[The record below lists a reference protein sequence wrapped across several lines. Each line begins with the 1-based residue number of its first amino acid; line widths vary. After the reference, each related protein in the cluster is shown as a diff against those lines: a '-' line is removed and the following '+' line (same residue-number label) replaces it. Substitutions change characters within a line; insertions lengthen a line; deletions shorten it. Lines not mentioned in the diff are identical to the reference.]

1 MVCILSHA
9 VRQNVRDEAAS
20 VVASKYFGIV
30 TTRNVLDLGRSD
42 VWAVPAALLAYLI
55 DT

>member
-1 MVCILSHA
+1 
-9 VRQNVRDEAAS
+9 VRGETAT

-30 TTRNVLDLGRSD
+30 TTRNVLDLGQSD
-42 VWAVPAALLAYLI
+42 AWAVPAALLAYLI